1 MKHNWK
7 NALLVV
13 LLILMLAGCSGSKVS
28 VKVKSAEIVK
38 KFEVDPKMLFYPVS
52 SNLRIFGTDTGGLAI
67 AFSDYDIIRIVLDA
81 KFTNFSG
88 PKESDSDKQ
97 KQEVLEMLMSSATF
111 SIGEKTEKVIYAL
124 NPEITTATSASDA
137 TLFYLIPKGT
147 PLADLKLTFDGTK
160 LGDPSYS
167 LTFKDFK

>member
-1 MKHNWK
+1 MKRNWK
-7 NALLVV
+7 NVLLVV

-28 VKVKSAEIVK
+28 VKVKSAEIV
-38 KFEVDPKMLFYPVS
+38 ETLEAYLNMLYYPVDS
-52 SNLRIFGTDTGGLAI
+52 EATLAGTETGGFAI

-97 KQEVLEMLMSSATF
+97 KQAVLEMLISSATF

-124 NPEITTATSASDA
+124 QPKTTSTSASDA

-147 PLADLKLTFDGTK
+147 PLVDLKLTFDGAK

-167 LTFKDFK
+167 LTFTDFK